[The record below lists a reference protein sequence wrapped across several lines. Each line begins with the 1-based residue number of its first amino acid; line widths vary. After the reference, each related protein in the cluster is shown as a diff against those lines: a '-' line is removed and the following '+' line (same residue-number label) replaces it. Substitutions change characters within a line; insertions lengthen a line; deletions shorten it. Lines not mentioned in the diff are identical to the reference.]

1 MYHWLQRRRWYSP
14 RRKSSPPHLSKIIF
28 STFLRCGGKL
38 KFTFDFS
45 RSPTI
50 IKSMTYLDRI
60 EINPQ
65 KLAGKPVIKGTRLPV
80 ALILNLLAR
89 GYTIGRI
96 LRAYPNL
103 KKTDILAAIR
113 YSEARLQREIIRPF
127 ELVR

>member
-1 MYHWLQRRRWYSP
+1 
-14 RRKSSPPHLSKIIF
+14 
-28 STFLRCGGKL
+28 
-38 KFTFDFS
+38 
-45 RSPTI
+45 
-50 IKSMTYLDRI
+50 MTYLDRI